1 MKLFNIK
8 QTFIIGLLSILLP
21 FYSLADDKTP
31 QRGGTLIVH
40 YSGEQ
45 RVLNPALRAST
56 GVYEVS
62 GKIVESL
69 VDLDADGHVV
79 PVLATSWTSSP
90 NGKTITFKLRE
101 GVKWHDGKPFTSQDV
116 KYNALEFWKKR
127 LNFSTA
133 LQLNLTTVDTPDD
146 YTVVFNYSHQCH

>member
-1 MKLFNIK
+1 
-8 QTFIIGLLSILLP
+8 LLP

-79 PVLATSWTSSP
+79 PVLATS
-90 NGKTITFKLRE
+90 
-101 GVKWHDGKPFTSQDV
+101 
-116 KYNALEFWKKR
+116 
-127 LNFSTA
+127 
-133 LQLNLTTVDTPDD
+133 
-146 YTVVFNYSHQCH
+146 